1 MKSAVRF
8 SVGGYQFVIDVAL
21 VQEVLPANDSNLSGD
36 YYSWRDSNLPVI
48 YLVAQLGCQATEQQP
63 MVISNSQQ
71 DPDTMFLLVVE
82 KVHGLVDLHA
92 DQQSS
97 LPTTLE
103 GIQNIVESVWQISGA
118 ELLLLSLRFP
128 VTGWFR
134 PEGLREQN

>member
-21 VQEVLPANDSNLSGD
+21 VQEVLPANDSNLSGG

-48 YLVAQLGCQATEQQP
+48 YLAAQLGCQAAEQQP

>member
-21 VQEVLPANDSNLSGD
+21 VQEVLPANGSCLSAD

-48 YLVAQLGCQATEQQP
+48 YLPDQLGCQAAGQQP

-71 DPDTMFLLVVE
+71 DPDTLFLLVVE
-82 KVHGLVDLHA
+82 RVHGLVDLPA

-103 GIQNIVESVWQISGA
+103 GIQNIVESVWQIAGP
-118 ELLLLSLRFP
+118 ELLLLGLRFP
-128 VTGWFR
+128 VTDWFK
-134 PEGLREQN
+134 PEGLREQS